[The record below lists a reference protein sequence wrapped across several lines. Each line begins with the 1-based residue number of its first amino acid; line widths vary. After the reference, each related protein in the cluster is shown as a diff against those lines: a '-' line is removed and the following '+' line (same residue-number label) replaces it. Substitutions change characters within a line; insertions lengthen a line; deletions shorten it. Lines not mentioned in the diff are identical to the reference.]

1 MKPCVIFDNHYK
13 NIIMKPIK
21 WTFLLFTSFLFTI
34 AAQAQTVDEII
45 NKHIEAIGGKENW
58 LKVNTFKMEANISV
72 QGMEIPVNIFQIH
85 NKASKQEYTVMNMT
99 GYTILTSEAGW
110 SFNPMMGQSKPEPM
124 TKDDVELGKESLDI
138 QGDMLDYA
146 AKGSKAELM
155 GKEDVDGT
163 SCYKLKLTRKSGNEY
178 VYFIDPSNY
187 YIIRSMN
194 KVKANGQ
201 EVEQKVNFSNYQK
214 LPEGIVVP
222 LTMENSSIPAPINV
236 KKVEVNAPIDESV
249 FKVAQ

>member
-1 MKPCVIFDNHYK
+1 
-13 NIIMKPIK
+13 MKPIK
-21 WTFLLFTSFLFTI
+21 LTFLLLASFLINLTL
-34 AAQAQTVDEII
+34 QAQTVDEVI

-58 LKVNTFKMEANISV
+58 LKVNSFKMEANISV
-72 QGMEIPVNIFQIH
+72 QGMDIPVNIFQVH
-85 NKASKQEYTVMNMT
+85 NKAQKQEYTVMNMT
-99 GYTILTSEAGW
+99 GYTILTSEEGW
-110 SFNPMMGQSKPEPM
+110 SFNPMMGQSKPEQM
-124 TKDDVELGKESLDI
+124 AKEDVEMGKETLDI
-138 QGDMLDYA
+138 RGDLLDYA

-163 SCYKLKLTRKSGNEY
+163 SCFKLKVTRKSGNEF

-187 YIIRSMN
+187 YIKRTIN
-194 KVKANGQ
+194 KIKANGQ

-236 KKVEVNAPIDESV
+236 KKVEVNVPIDDIV
-249 FKVAQ
+249 FKVAM

>member
-1 MKPCVIFDNHYK
+1 MTCIIFGYK
-13 NIIMKPIK
+13 YKIIVMKPIK
-21 WTFLLFTSFLFTI
+21 LTFLLLASFLFNLTL
-34 AAQAQTVDEII
+34 QAQTVDEVIS
-45 NKHIEAIGGKENW
+45 KHIEAIGGKENW
-58 LKVNTFKMEANISV
+58 IKVNSFKMEANISV
-72 QGMEIPVNIFQIH
+72 QGMEIPVNIFQVH
-85 NKASKQEYTVMNMT
+85 NKAQKQEYTVMNMT

-138 QGDMLDYA
+138 QGDLLDYA

-163 SCYKLKLTRKSGNEY
+163 ECFKLKLTRKSGNEY

-187 YIIRSMN
+187 YIIRSLN

-201 EVEQKVNFSNYQK
+201 EIEQKVNFSNYKK

-236 KKVEVNAPIDESV
+236 KKVEVNVPIEDAV
-249 FKVAQ
+249 FKVAM

>member
-1 MKPCVIFDNHYK
+1 
-13 NIIMKPIK
+13 MKPINL
-21 WTFLLFTSFLFTI
+21 TFLLLASFLFNLTL
-34 AAQAQTVDEII
+34 QAQTVDEVIS
-45 NKHIEAIGGKENW
+45 KHIEARGGKENW
-58 LKVNTFKMEANISV
+58 IKVNSFKMEANISV
-72 QGMEIPVNIFQIH
+72 QGMEIPVNIFQVH
-85 NKASKQEYTVMNMT
+85 NKAQKQEYTVMNMT

-138 QGDMLDYA
+138 QGDLLDYA

-163 SCYKLKLTRKSGNEY
+163 ECFKLKLTRKSGNEY

-187 YIIRSMN
+187 YIIRSLN

-201 EVEQKVNFSNYQK
+201 EIEQKVNFSNYKK

-236 KKVEVNAPIDESV
+236 KKVEVNVPIEDAV
-249 FKVAQ
+249 FKVAM

>member
-1 MKPCVIFDNHYK
+1 
-13 NIIMKPIK
+13 MKPIK
-21 WTFLLFTSFLFTI
+21 LTFLLLASFLFNLTL
-34 AAQAQTVDEII
+34 QAQTVDEVI

-58 LKVNTFKMEANISV
+58 LKVNSFKMEANISV
-72 QGMEIPVNIFQIH
+72 QGMDIPVNIFQVH
-85 NKASKQEYTVMNMT
+85 NKAQKQEYTVMNMT
-99 GYTILTSEAGW
+99 GYTILTSEEGW
-110 SFNPMMGQSKPEPM
+110 SFNPMMGQSKPEQM
-124 TKDDVELGKESLDI
+124 AKEDVEMGKETLDI
-138 QGDMLDYA
+138 RGDLLEYA

-163 SCYKLKLTRKSGNEY
+163 SCFKLKVTRKSGNEF

-187 YIIRSMN
+187 YIKRTIN
-194 KVKANGQ
+194 KIKANGQ

-236 KKVEVNAPIDESV
+236 KKVEVNVPIDDSV
-249 FKVAQ
+249 FKVAM

>member
-1 MKPCVIFDNHYK
+1 
-13 NIIMKPIK
+13 MKPIK
-21 WTFLLFTSFLFTI
+21 LSFLLVASFLFTLSL
-34 AAQAQTVDEII
+34 QAQTVDEVI
-45 NKHIEAIGGKENW
+45 NKHIDAIGGKENW
-58 LKVNTFKMEANISV
+58 LKVSSFKMEANISV
-72 QGMEIPVNIFQIH
+72 QGMEIPVNIFQVH
-85 NKASKQEYTVMNMT
+85 NKAQKQEYTVMNMT
-99 GYTILTSEAGW
+99 GYTILTAEAGW

-124 TKDDVELGKESLDI
+124 SKEEVELGKESLNI
-138 QGDMLDYA
+138 QGDLLDYA

-163 SCYKLKLTRKSGNEY
+163 ECFKLKLTRKSGNEY

-187 YIIRSMN
+187 YIIRSLN

-201 EVEQKVNFSNYQK
+201 EVEQKVNFSNYKK

-236 KKVEVNAPIDESV
+236 KKVEVNVPIEDAV
-249 FKVAQ
+249 FKVAM